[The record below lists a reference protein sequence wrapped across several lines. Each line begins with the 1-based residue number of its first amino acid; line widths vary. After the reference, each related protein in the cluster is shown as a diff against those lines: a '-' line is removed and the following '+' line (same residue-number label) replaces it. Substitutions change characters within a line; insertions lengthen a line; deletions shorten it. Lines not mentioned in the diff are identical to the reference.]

1 MSTSTGLLY
10 AYAKNINNDSS
21 WRGPFAFTNRDVADT
36 WYRAVTESVAQ
47 GYPKFTAIQRTSLQ
61 WHTWNGEVGNIM
73 ETINDSK
80 VALALWGQ
88 APFTLLYRRDERIL
102 TAFPASTTQTTS
114 MELAPI
120 PTQRSST
127 IPNGSITRRRA
138 RLLHLA
144 TVESGSLPR
153 SPISPAPPGTII
165 VSSDDVYITTPS
177 GANEGITSSLDQLS
191 RSANPFPFR
200 FPAFHSHFQIDESL
214 AGSLDTEP
222 EPIVRNPEMGE
233 EWELV

>member
-1 MSTSTGLLY
+1 MPMRRT
-10 AYAKNINNDSS
+10 
-21 WRGPFAFTNRDVADT
+21 
-36 WYRAVTESVAQ
+36 AVTESVAQ

-127 IPNGSITRRRA
+127 IPNGSIT
-138 RLLHLA
+138 LQ
-144 TVESGSLPR
+144 P
-153 SPISPAPPGTII
+153 PPGTII